1 MSGAPASLGRIT
13 GAARLGGIVGNPVRH
28 SLSPVIHNAWL
39 EAGGIDGAY
48 VAFAPEDAAGFR
60 TLVAAGRAGLIA
72 GVNVTAPF
80 KEQAFAL
87 ADEVG
92 PAARLTGS
100 ANILVFE
107 DGRVRAD
114 SADPDQIAGLFNAI
128 DREFGRL
135 DVLVNNAAIIARQS
149 RLEDL
154 AFERMQRIF
163 AVNSLGPMLCAQQA
177 ARRMSQ
183 RHNGRGGAI
192 INISSAA
199 ARLGSPNEYVDY
211 AASKGALESFT
222 IGFSKEVAREGI
234 RVNCVRPGH
243 IYTEMHASGGEPGRV
258 DRIKDTV
265 PMGRGGQPEEVA
277 RAILWLAGAEASYVT
292 GTFVDVTGGK

>member
-1 MSGAPASLGRIT
+1 MATESQAPVILITGGSRGVGAATARLAAAQGYDVAISYVSNEAAARAVVADVQALGR
-13 GAARLGGIVGNPVRH
+13 R
-28 SLSPVIHNAWL
+28 
-39 EAGGIDGAY
+39 
-48 VAFAPEDAAGFR
+48 
-60 TLVAAGRAGLIA
+60 
-72 GVNVTAPF
+72 
-80 KEQAFAL
+80 AL
-87 ADEVG
+87 A
-92 PAARLTGS
+92 
-100 ANILVFE
+100 
-107 DGRVRAD
+107 VRAD
-114 SADPDQIAGLFNAI
+114 SADPQQVTHLFAAI
-128 DREFGRL
+128 DQAFGRL

-149 RLEDL
+149 RVEDL
-154 AFERMQRIF
+154 TFERMQRVF
-163 AVNSLGPMLCAQQA
+163 AVNAIGPMLCAQQA

-192 INISSAA
+192 INVSSGA

-222 IGFSKEVAREGI
+222 IGFSKEVAREGV

-258 DRIKDTV
+258 DRVKDTV

>member
-1 MSGAPASLGRIT
+1 MATESQAPVVLITGGSRGVGAATARLAAAQGYDVAISYISNEAAARAVVADVQALGR
-13 GAARLGGIVGNPVRH
+13 R
-28 SLSPVIHNAWL
+28 
-39 EAGGIDGAY
+39 
-48 VAFAPEDAAGFR
+48 
-60 TLVAAGRAGLIA
+60 
-72 GVNVTAPF
+72 
-80 KEQAFAL
+80 AL
-87 ADEVG
+87 A
-92 PAARLTGS
+92 
-100 ANILVFE
+100 
-107 DGRVRAD
+107 VRAD
-114 SADPDQIAGLFNAI
+114 SADPQQVGHLFAAI
-128 DREFGRL
+128 DQAFGRL
-135 DVLVNNAAIIARQS
+135 DVMVNNAAIIARQS
-149 RLEDL
+149 RVEDL
-154 AFERMQRIF
+154 TFERMQRVF
-163 AVNSLGPMLCAQQA
+163 AVNAIGPMLCAQQA

-192 INISSAA
+192 INVSSGA

-258 DRIKDTV
+258 DRVKDTV

>member
-1 MSGAPASLGRIT
+1 MTNDAQAPVILITGGSRGVGAATARLAAAQGYDVAISYVANEAAAQAVAADVRALGR
-13 GAARLGGIVGNPVRH
+13 R
-28 SLSPVIHNAWL
+28 
-39 EAGGIDGAY
+39 
-48 VAFAPEDAAGFR
+48 
-60 TLVAAGRAGLIA
+60 
-72 GVNVTAPF
+72 
-80 KEQAFAL
+80 AL
-87 ADEVG
+87 A
-92 PAARLTGS
+92 
-100 ANILVFE
+100 
-107 DGRVRAD
+107 VRAD

-149 RLEDL
+149 RLEDVT
-154 AFERMQRIF
+154 FERMQRIF

>member
-1 MSGAPASLGRIT
+1 MSTESQAPVILIT
-13 GAARLGGIVGNPVRH
+13 GGSRGVGAATARLAAAQGYDVAISYVSN
-28 SLSPVIHNAWL
+28 
-39 EAGGIDGAY
+39 EA
-48 VAFAPEDAAGFR
+48 AAQA
-60 TLVAAGRAGLIA
+60 VAADVRAEGRR
-72 GVNVTAPF
+72 
-80 KEQAFAL
+80 AL
-87 ADEVG
+87 AVC
-92 PAARLTGS
+92 
-100 ANILVFE
+100 
-107 DGRVRAD
+107 AD
-114 SADPDQIAGLFNAI
+114 SADPDQVVRLFAAI
-128 DREFGRL
+128 DGEFGRL

-149 RLEDL
+149 RVEDL
-154 AFERMQRIF
+154 TFERMQRIF
-163 AVNSLGPMLCAQQA
+163 AVNAIGPMLCAQQA
-177 ARRMSQ
+177 ARRMS
-183 RHNGRGGAI
+183 RLHNGRGGAI
-192 INISSAA
+192 INVSSGA

-234 RVNCVRPGH
+234 RVNGVRPGH

>member
-1 MSGAPASLGRIT
+1 MTNDAQAPVILITGGSRGVGAATARLAAAQGYDVAISYVANEAAAQAVVTDVQALGR
-13 GAARLGGIVGNPVRH
+13 R
-28 SLSPVIHNAWL
+28 
-39 EAGGIDGAY
+39 
-48 VAFAPEDAAGFR
+48 
-60 TLVAAGRAGLIA
+60 
-72 GVNVTAPF
+72 
-80 KEQAFAL
+80 AL
-87 ADEVG
+87 A
-92 PAARLTGS
+92 
-100 ANILVFE
+100 
-107 DGRVRAD
+107 VRAD
-114 SADPDQIAGLFNAI
+114 SAHPDQIAGLFNAI

>member
-1 MSGAPASLGRIT
+1 MATDSPAPVILIT
-13 GAARLGGIVGNPVRH
+13 GGSRGVGAATARLAAAHGYDVAISYVSN
-28 SLSPVIHNAWL
+28 
-39 EAGGIDGAY
+39 EAAAQAV
-48 VAFAPEDAAGFR
+48 VADVQAQ
-60 TLVAAGRAGLIA
+60 GRR
-72 GVNVTAPF
+72 
-80 KEQAFAL
+80 AL
-87 ADEVG
+87 AV
-92 PAARLTGS
+92 L
-100 ANILVFE
+100 
-107 DGRVRAD
+107 AD
-114 SADPDQIAGLFNAI
+114 SADPEQVAGLFAAI

-154 AFERMQRIF
+154 SHERMQRIF
-163 AVNSLGPMLCAQQA
+163 AVNSIGPMLCAQQA

-183 RHNGRGGAI
+183 RHGGRGGAI
-192 INISSAA
+192 VNISSGA

-265 PMGRGGQPEEVA
+265 PMGRGGQPDEVA